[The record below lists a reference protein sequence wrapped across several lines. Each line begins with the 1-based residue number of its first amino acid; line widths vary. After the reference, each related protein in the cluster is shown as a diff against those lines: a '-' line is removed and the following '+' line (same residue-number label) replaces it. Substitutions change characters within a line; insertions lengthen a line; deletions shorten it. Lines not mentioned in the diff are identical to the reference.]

1 LTFNLG
7 QVEGSY
13 RTGRID
19 SRTCERLSFRCSKFL
34 ANFALQQGTF
44 NSPKVFPRIIESP
57 TTYHD
62 RKIPMTETEPREIA
76 DSLFEPKSREEMKD
90 AIRLEEARRAA
101 IVKNLYRLR
110 ALRLERNAKQS
121 TKND

>member
-1 LTFNLG
+1 
-7 QVEGSY
+7 
-13 RTGRID
+13 
-19 SRTCERLSFRCSKFL
+19 
-34 ANFALQQGTF
+34 LQQGTF
-44 NSPKVFPRIIESP
+44 NSPKVLPCTFPRIIESL
-57 TTYHD
+57 TTRND
-62 RKIPMTETEPREIA
+62 RKIPMTETEQREIA

-101 IVKNLYRLR
+101 VVKNLYRLR